1 MVSKLL
7 LNLDAAWI
15 AKILLLA
22 AQDQM
27 ELSQSQ
33 LFKMDKK

>member
-1 MVSKLL
+1 MVSKLS

-15 AKILLLA
+15 AKKLLLA